1 MKLTLVTLIATLVLT
16 TPILAQTKS
25 NENLTIGIYPFEN
38 ATNEP
43 STIEEANY
51 LTGVVQEFMTKN
63 PHFKV
68 LPRNTM
74 ESLKS
79 EWGLNRDEQFIRG
92 KIAEQG
98 IAAGAQKLM
107 TGRLNVFQ
115 NTEEVR
121 NVANSTKS
129 TYKAKISL
137 TLTVLDVASGTG
149 DASKTFEASAGS
161 GVFNFNLNRE
171 MVLNQAH
178 KKLKRL
184 ISNWVVTILPF
195 EFKILKVLEFKGEL
209 PKLVLIKGGTDMAL
223 ENGESLLVSEIEI
236 LEDNILHEKIVGELE
251 VVSVEGQVSKCKV
264 KKGAEEIKNMLDSG
278 KKITLKFPES
288 N

>member
-264 KKGAEEIKNMLDSG
+264 KREL
-278 KKITLKFPES
+278 KK
-288 N
+288 